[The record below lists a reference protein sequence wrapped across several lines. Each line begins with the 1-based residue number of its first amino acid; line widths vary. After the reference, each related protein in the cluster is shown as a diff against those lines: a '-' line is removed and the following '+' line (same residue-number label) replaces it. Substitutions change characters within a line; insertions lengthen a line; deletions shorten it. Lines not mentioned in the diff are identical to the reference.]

1 MDNAKGLN
9 YVRRRGETTNT
20 GPGSAMTRQLDAL
33 IEKLRRQ
40 IDLKGKS
47 VIVTV
52 FGDAILPHGGSV
64 WLGSLIRLV
73 EPLGLNERMV
83 RTAVFRLVADD
94 WLAARQIGRRSY
106 YSLTESGRQRFEA
119 AHRRIYAPPRAPWDG
134 QWRLVLAG
142 DLDGVARD
150 AVRRELQW
158 LGFGSFAPTVFA
170 HPAPDMAALT
180 QTFRALDLADR
191 LVVMTA
197 QAANQLP
204 ALQALV
210 RGAWDLDR
218 LAADYAAFVDHFRPL
233 YQALDEAAAPDPRSC
248 FLVRTLLVH
257 DYRRVLLR
265 DPMLPDELLPVDWP
279 GRPARALCRNLYRLT
294 ALPAEQHLMAAA
306 ETAEGPL
313 PEAAA
318 YFRERFGGLAT
329 D

>member
-1 MDNAKGLN
+1 MSRRLDGLI
-9 YVRRRGETTNT
+9 
-20 GPGSAMTRQLDAL
+20 D
-33 IEKLRRQ
+33 KLRRQ

-73 EPLGLNERMV
+73 APLGLNERMV
-83 RTAVFRLVADD
+83 RTAAFRLVADD
-94 WLAARQIGRRSY
+94 WLAARQLGRRSY
-106 YSLTESGRQRFEA
+106 YSLTESGRQRFQA

-142 DLDGVARD
+142 DLDAAARE
-150 AVRRELQW
+150 AVRRELHW
-158 LGFGSFAPTVFA
+158 LGFGAFAPTVLA
-170 HPAPDMAALT
+170 HPAPDMEALT
-180 QTFRALDLADR
+180 QTFRDLNLADR

-218 LAADYAAFVDHFRPL
+218 LAADYAAFVDHFRPI
-233 YQALDEAAAPDPRSC
+233 YQALGEASAPDPRSC

-294 ALPAEQHLMAAA
+294 ALPAEEHLMASA

-318 YFRERFGGLAT
+318 YFRERFGGLAA